1 MEREFLVGVDFRLYV
16 DKATYETWLNLL
28 TGLII
33 AKERECLRWQSRRRR
48 ALYVP
53 SQSGR
58 TTNDYGYSGSRETRS
73 RDYEAY
79 GTQQRARSSSPTHN
93 RVSYHA
99 YPNYS
104 FTFTV
109 PPPVQHVPSD
119 SAAQP
124 QQSTWDVYGYTQRPG
139 SKRSAAD
146 AFSPTS
152 ATFSNLPT
160 KRPTGLALD
169 IPAAT
174 AAASSRQV
182 VSAHP
187 AYAPFVENIKGF
199 ERLSLDSG
207 SASVPITPVENDGQH
222 SAIPVVQPIP
232 VRHLAASYRAEDAQR
247 HPVPDT
253 LYFYTL
259 ASSPMHSQRYEGDVS
274 EPVENYDAPERK
286 ARLRY
291 SRPPPQAGQ
300 VYYPQPHYA
309 QSHLPYPY
317 SAVPSNT
324 SSVPPLSATCSS
336 ASSAHP
342 HNHQGRSGQTLPPLA
357 LALSTLPTTRV
368 HGVISPRLAQSA
380 HTSPLPS
387 FADMYSSVPV
397 AMPVHVVNAGVP
409 YSTGGGN
416 YAHHSQHGAP
426 HAHYKPTVPSPLS
439 REEGREYSAY
449 TEDNQD
455 PRYYTER
462 SPVSSGVAVP
472 APFANAGPP
481 GVSHFYAL
489 QHAQNSY
496 SGQSQS
502 VSASPNAYAFAAR
515 GRRY

>member
-16 DKATYETWLNLL
+16 DKGTYETWLNLL
-28 TGLII
+28 TGLVI

-53 SQSGR
+53 SQGGR
-58 TTNDYGYSGSRETRS
+58 SANEYGYTGSRELRS

-79 GTQQRARSSSPTHN
+79 GAQRARSSSPTHS
-93 RVSYHA
+93 RVAYHA
-99 YPNYS
+99 YPNYP

-119 SAAQP
+119 SAVQP
-124 QQSTWDVYGYTQRPG
+124 QTASWDVYGHAQRPG

-152 ATFSNLPT
+152 ATFSNVPT

-174 AAASSRQV
+174 AAASSIQV

-187 AYAPFVENIKGF
+187 AYAPFVENIRGF

-207 SASVPITPVENDGQH
+207 STSVPITPVEIDGQH
-222 SAIPVVQPIP
+222 SAMP

-247 HPVPDT
+247 QPVPET

-259 ASSPMHSQRYEGDVS
+259 ASSPMHYQRYEGDVR
-274 EPVENYDAPERK
+274 EPIENLDAPERK

-300 VYYPQPHYA
+300 AYYPQPYA

-317 SAVPSNT
+317 SAVPSNAN
-324 SSVPPLSATCSS
+324 SVPPLSATCSS

-342 HNHQGRSGQTLPPLA
+342 KSRSGQTLPPLA
-357 LALSTLPTTRV
+357 LALSSVPSARGY
-368 HGVISPRLAQSA
+368 GVISPRLAQSA

-387 FADMYSSVPV
+387 FADMYGSVPV
-397 AMPVHVVNAGVP
+397 SMPVHVANAGVP
-409 YSTGGGN
+409 YPVVGTS
-416 YAHHSQHGAP
+416 YAHPSQHLPAHAP
-426 HAHYKPTVPSPLS
+426 YKPTVPSPLS
-439 REEGREYSAY
+439 REEEREYHTY
-449 TEDNQD
+449 PRDHQD
-455 PRYYTER
+455 PRYYEER
-462 SPVSSGVAVP
+462 SPLPSGVAVP

-496 SGQSQS
+496 SGHSQS